1 MPRFV
6 DFTLEG
12 DEKILAS
19 APFNRRKMRRAEKKA
34 ITLDDM
40 PGGPP
45 PPPGCLDAPGGGTG
59 RAPLCPPPGA
69 RIPFALVDGSPRT
82 ARLAS
87 VRETA
92 EQ

>member
-40 PGGPP
+40 PGG
-45 PPPGCLDAPGGGTG
+45 AP
-59 RAPLCPPPGA
+59 
-69 RIPFALVDGSPRT
+69 SP
-82 ARLAS
+82 AGLP
-87 VRETA
+87 
-92 EQ
+92 